1 MAKQEVFLRN
11 VSSTGQAVDS
21 YWVKITPGGDVAQ
34 FLFFE
39 ILRGYFASSSTMII
53 LRKLHFTNTTQNNQD

>member
-1 MAKQEVFLRN
+1 MLISKKHFVAKQEVFLRN

-34 FLFFE
+34 KGVKK
-39 ILRGYFASSSTMII
+39 I
-53 LRKLHFTNTTQNNQD
+53 